1 MCDYVE
7 DILIPYWQLKKQSV
21 GAPDDQECIMQLDV
35 WSVHRSVQF
44 HTWLDQ
50 NHPWIKYQFIPGG
63 CTGIAQ
69 PCNVGIQ
76 RPFKLAVRQSQHAD
90 IVEESLSLLKKQD
103 DAPVIRLDT
112 SLPTLRN
119 RSL

>member
-1 MCDYVE
+1 
-7 DILIPYWQLKKQSV
+7 
-21 GAPDDQECIMQLDV
+21 
-35 WSVHRSVQF
+35 
-44 HTWLDQ
+44 
-50 NHPWIKYQFIPGG
+50 IKYWFVPGG

-69 PCNVGIQ
+69 PCDVGIQ
-76 RPFKLAVRQSQHAD
+76 HPFKLAVRWSQHAD

-103 DAPVIRLDT
+103 DVPIIRLDM